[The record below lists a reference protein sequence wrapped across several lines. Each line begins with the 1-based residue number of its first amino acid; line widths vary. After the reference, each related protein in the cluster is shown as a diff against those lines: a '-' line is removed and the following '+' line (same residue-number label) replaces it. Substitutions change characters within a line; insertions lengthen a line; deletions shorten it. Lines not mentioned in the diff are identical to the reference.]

1 MHSPAVMER
10 VMYMKETETPATPET
25 SADEVLLAGIL
36 DLLKNK

>member
-1 MHSPAVMER
+1 MER
-10 VMYMKETETPATPET
+10 VIHMKKTETPATPEP